1 MRGSLGIVL
10 SGHLRDLAADLSLWI
25 RRVRQAHGVALVFLS
40 GAGLAPLGGIEA
52 RGEIAYSV
60 QALGTLGG
68 PRSDPRGINSSG
80 QVAGSAEVS
89 EDVGHATLYSG
100 GVQHDLG
107 ALGGAWSGAN
117 GLNAAGQVV
126 GNYLATGGATR
137 AFIYSGGVMSDLG
150 LPAGGNTQAND
161 INDSGVVVG
170 SRTVAGAGDRA
181 FRLSGGVLT
190 TFNTLGGANSS
201 ARAINAS
208 GTIVGTADVPGI
220 ELRFRAAAFTDSGVV
235 NLGSLGGSLSS
246 AADINDNGLIV
257 GDSYLLG
264 NSSVHAFLYD
274 ATGIHDLGTLQ
285 GYGNS
290 AALGI
295 NNLGHIVGAASNN
308 TGSAA
313 MLYREGAMFDLNTMI
328 DPESKWDLRAA
339 VSINDAGQIVG
350 FGMFDSSSYAT
361 AFLLT
366 PIPEPATPTLA
377 LCALTGLLLKRKRI
391 HGNKESGRAGKR

>member
-1 MRGSLGIVL
+1 MASSFRPICGACLRIFHCGLDVFFKPIAWRWFFLLARG
-10 SGHLRDLAADLSLWI
+10 LR
-25 RRVRQAHGVALVFLS
+25 RLVES
-40 GAGLAPLGGIEA
+40 KCG

-68 PRSDPRGINSSG
+68 RRSDPRGINSSG
-80 QVAGSAEVS
+80 QVAGSAEVA

-107 ALGGAWSGAN
+107 TLGGAWSGAN
-117 GLNAAGQVV
+117 GLNAAGKVV
-126 GNYLATGGATR
+126 GNYVASSGATR

-150 LPAGGNTQAND
+150 LPAGGDTQAND

-181 FRLSGGVLT
+181 FRLSGSVLT

-208 GTIVGTADVPGI
+208 GKIVGTADVPGI
-220 ELRFRAAAFTDSGVV
+220 ELRFHAAAFTDSGVV
-235 NLGSLGGSLSS
+235 NLGTLGGSLSS

-257 GDSYLLG
+257 GDSDLPG

-274 ATGIHDLGTLQ
+274 ATGMHDLGTLP
-285 GYGNS
+285 GYVNS

-295 NNLGHIVGAASNN
+295 NNMGHIVGAASKN

-313 MLYREGAMFDLNTMI
+313 ILYRDGAMLNLNAMI

-366 PIPEPATPTLA
+366 PVPEPATPMLA
-377 LCALTGLLLKRKRI
+377 LFALTGLLLKRRRI
-391 HGNKESGRAGKR
+391 RGSR